1 MMSTFQQAK
10 PYFIVKLLIK
20 SIYFYIYTK
29 QNKMCLWNVLPVTEI
44 NPLDVDPSVPV
55 SVFQQMIHHNIIVI
69 VSKQSIAHA
78 Y

>member
-1 MMSTFQQAK
+1 
-10 PYFIVKLLIK
+10 
-20 SIYFYIYTK
+20 
-29 QNKMCLWNVLPVTEI
+29 MCLWNVLPVTEI

-69 VSKQSIAHA
+69 VSKQSVAHA